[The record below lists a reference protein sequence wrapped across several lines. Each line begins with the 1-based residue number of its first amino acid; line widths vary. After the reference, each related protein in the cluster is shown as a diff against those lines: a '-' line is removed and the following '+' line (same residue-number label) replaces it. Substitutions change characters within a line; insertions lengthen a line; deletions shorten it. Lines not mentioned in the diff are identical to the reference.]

1 MRIDLARTTARRG
14 RPDMPDAAHP
24 APIAPLPVRA
34 RAAAYAIAAM
44 LLLPAAAHGAY
55 KVEVEAPKPIKE
67 MLEEHL
73 DLSRYKDRA
82 DLSQDQFNY
91 MVETVGEQVRQFTST
106 EGYFD
111 PATTTRV
118 EGEGDGRVVHVAVD
132 PGARTLI
139 RNVDVQVTGP
149 AATRSPEQVA
159 EMKAKWGLPVGDP
172 FRQAD
177 WDKAKEDAL
186 VTLQSHN
193 YYGARLA
200 ASQAR
205 VEPDELRADLSAH
218 YASGP
223 SYLLGPLKVTGTRRY
238 PEQIIYN
245 VNPLNE
251 GEPYRVER
259 LLELQRAV
267 QNQPYFSNV
276 QVDLE
281 PPPDAD
287 KAPDGVVTAPV
298 SVRVREYPVHR
309 LNGGVGFTTDT
320 GAQVEGRYSYYN
332 LFNRAWTFDS
342 QARIEQKRTYMFAE
356 AAMPPSRGAYRN
368 SVYSSYERTIDIE
381 NTDTTSLRAGLKRSR
396 SREKIDVTTSL
407 DFYYDKL
414 VPEGQA
420 AQISKALVPAFA
432 WTRRDV
438 DNPVF
443 PRRGNVINTQ
453 IGVAARGFLSDAT
466 FLRLYGRIRQYIPVG
481 TRDLVVARLELGAD
495 LTGDSSGQIP
505 ATLRFRA
512 GGTDSI
518 RGYTYQ
524 SIGTPSGSSILPAKY
539 LGTGS
544 LEYQY
549 WFKPDWGVAVFWDL
563 GTAADNLRGVTIYNG
578 VGVGVR
584 WRTPVGPL
592 QLDVG
597 YGIQEQ
603 QFRPHISLGVAF

>member
-1 MRIDLARTTARRG
+1 MPQDTANTADTAGRAARRLTARAPG
-14 RPDMPDAAHP
+14 VLAALVL
-24 APIAPLPVRA
+24 AL
-34 RAAAYAIAAM
+34 AAGAAE
-44 LLLPAAAHGAY
+44 AAY
-55 KVEVEAPKPIKE
+55 KVEVEAPKPIRE

-73 DLSRYKDRA
+73 DLARYKDRT
-82 DLSQDQFNY
+82 DLSQDQFYY
-91 MVETVGEQVRQFTST
+91 MVETVGEQVRAFTST
-106 EGYFD
+106 EGCFD
-111 PATTTRV
+111 PTTTTRV
-118 EGEGDGRVVHVAVD
+118 EGEGDKRVVHVVVD

-139 RNVDVQVTGP
+139 RNVDLQVTGP
-149 AATRSPEQVA
+149 AATQSPEQVA
-159 EMKAKWGLPVGDP
+159 EMKAKWGLPAGEP
-172 FRQAD
+172 FRQND

-186 VTLQSHN
+186 VTLQSHT

-205 VEPDELRADLSAH
+205 IEPDELRADLSAH

-223 SYLLGPLKVTGTRRY
+223 AYRLGPLKVTGTRRY

-259 LLELQRAV
+259 LLELQRAI

-281 PPPDAD
+281 PPPDAAQ
-287 KAPDGVVTAPV
+287 APDGVVTAPV
-298 SVRVREYPVHR
+298 TVRVREYPVHR
-309 LNGGVGFTTDT
+309 LNSGVGFTTDT

-342 QARIEQKRTYMFAE
+342 QARIEQKRSYLFAE

-381 NTDTTSLRAGLKRSR
+381 NTDTTSLRAGLKRAR
-396 SREKIDVTTSL
+396 SREKYDVAMSL

-414 VPEGQA
+414 LPIGQDS
-420 AQISKALVPAFA
+420 QISKALVPAFA

-453 IGVAARGFLSDAT
+453 IGVAAKNLLSDAT
-466 FLRLYGRIRQYIPVG
+466 FLRLYGRIRQYVPVG
-481 TRDLVVARLELGAD
+481 KRDLVVARLELGAD
-495 LTGDSSGQIP
+495 LSGDSASQIP

-518 RGYTYQ
+518 RGYSYQ
-524 SIGTPSGSSILPAKY
+524 SIGTRSGASILPAKY
-539 LGTGS
+539 LSTGS

-549 WFKPDWGVAVFWDL
+549 WFKPDWGAAVFWDA
-563 GTAADNLRGVTIYNG
+563 GTAANDLRGVKIYHG

-597 YGIQEQ
+597 YGIQER

>member
-1 MRIDLARTTARRG
+1 MPQDTANTADSAGRAARRPAARAMAALGALGLVLALTAGTAR
-14 RPDMPDAAHP
+14 A
-24 APIAPLPVRA
+24 
-34 RAAAYAIAAM
+34 
-44 LLLPAAAHGAY
+44 AY
-55 KVEVEAPKPIKE
+55 KVEVEAPKPIRE
-67 MLEEHL
+67 ILEEHL
-73 DLSRYKDRA
+73 DLARYKDRT
-82 DLSQDQFNY
+82 DLSQDQFDY
-91 MVETVGEQVRQFTST
+91 MVETVGEQVRALAST

-111 PATTTRV
+111 PTTTARV
-118 EGEGDGRVVHVAVD
+118 DGTGDQRVVHVMVD

-139 RNVDVQVTGP
+139 RNVDLQVTGP
-149 AATRSPEQVA
+149 AATQSPEQVA
-159 EMKAKWGLPVGDP
+159 EMQAKWGLPVGKP
-172 FRQAD
+172 FRQND

-186 VTLQSHN
+186 VTLQSHT

-205 VEPDELRADLSAH
+205 IEPDELRADLSAH

-223 SYLLGPLKVTGTRRY
+223 AYRLGALKVTGTRRY

-259 LLELQRAV
+259 LLELQRAI

-276 QVDLE
+276 LVDLE

-287 KAPDGVVTAPV
+287 KAPGGEVTAPV

-309 LNGGVGFTTDT
+309 LNSGVGFTTDT

-342 QARIEQKRTYMFAE
+342 QARIEQKRSYLFAE
-356 AAMPPSRGAYRN
+356 AAMPPSPGAYRN

-396 SREKIDVTTSL
+396 SREKYDVTTSL

-414 VPEGQA
+414 LPAGQP

-443 PRRGNVINTQ
+443 PRRGNVISTQ
-453 IGVAARGFLSDAT
+453 IGVAAKGLLSDAT

-495 LTGDSSGQIP
+495 LTGDSSSQIP

-518 RGYTYQ
+518 RGYSYQ
-524 SIGTPSGSSILPAKY
+524 SIGTPSGASILPAKY

-549 WFKPDWGVAVFWDL
+549 WFKPDWGVAVFWDA
-563 GTAADNLRGVTIYNG
+563 GTAADNLRGVRIYNG

-597 YGIQEQ
+597 YGIQER

>member
-1 MRIDLARTTARRG
+1 MPKAAPAG
-14 RPDMPDAAHP
+14 R
-24 APIAPLPVRA
+24 APWWA
-34 RAAAYAIAAM
+34 RAAAAVLLTLAAILA
-44 LLLPAAAHGAY
+44 LPAGAAY
-55 KVEVEAPKPIKE
+55 KVEVEAPKPIRE

-73 DLSRYKDRA
+73 DLARYKDRT
-82 DLSQDQFNY
+82 DLSPDQFDY

-111 PATTTRV
+111 PTTTTRV
-118 EGEGDGRVVHVAVD
+118 EGEGDKRVVHLMVD

-149 AATRSPEQVA
+149 AATRSPAQVA
-159 EMKAKWGLPVGDP
+159 ELRSKWGLPVGDP

-218 YASGP
+218 YVSGP
-223 SYLLGPLKVTGTRRY
+223 AYLIGPLKVTGTRRY

-245 VNPLNE
+245 VNPLSE

-259 LLELQRAV
+259 LLELQRAI

-309 LNGGVGFTTDT
+309 LNSGVGFTTDT

-332 LFNRAWTFDS
+332 MFNRGWTFDS
-342 QARIEQKRTYMFAE
+342 QARLEQKRSYLFAE
-356 AAMPPSRGAYRN
+356 TAMPPDSRNYRN

-396 SREKIDVTTSL
+396 SRERYDITTSL

-414 VPEGQA
+414 EPEGQPS
-420 AQISKALVPAFA
+420 QISKALVPAFA

-453 IGVAARGFLSDAT
+453 IGVAARGFVSDAT

-481 TRDLVVARLELGAD
+481 KRDLVVARLELGAD
-495 LTGDSSGQIP
+495 LTGDSSSQIP

-524 SIGTPSGSSILPAKY
+524 SIGTRSGASVLPAKY

-563 GTAADNLRGVTIYNG
+563 GTAADNLHGVKIYNG

>member
-1 MRIDLARTTARRG
+1 MPQDTANTADSAGRAARR
-14 RPDMPDAAHP
+14 P
-24 APIAPLPVRA
+24 AA
-34 RAAAYAIAAM
+34 RAMGVLGALVLALAAGAAQ
-44 LLLPAAAHGAY
+44 AY
-55 KVEVEAPKPIKE
+55 KVEVEAPKPIRE
-67 MLEEHL
+67 ILEEHL
-73 DLSRYKDRA
+73 DLARYKDRT
-82 DLSQDQFNY
+82 DLSQDQFDY
-91 MVETVGEQVRQFTST
+91 MVETVGEQVRAFAST

-111 PATTTRV
+111 PTTTTRV
-118 EGEGDGRVVHVAVD
+118 EGEGDKRVVHVVVD

-139 RNVDVQVTGP
+139 RNVDLQVTGP
-149 AATRSPEQVA
+149 AATQSPEQVA
-159 EMKAKWGLPVGDP
+159 EMKAKWGLPAGEP
-172 FRQAD
+172 FRQDD

-186 VTLQSHN
+186 VTLQSHT

-218 YASGP
+218 YVSGP
-223 SYLLGPLKVTGTRRY
+223 AYRLGRLKVTGTRRY
-238 PEQIIYN
+238 PEQIIVN

-259 LLELQRAV
+259 LLELQRAI

-281 PPPDAD
+281 PPPDAEQ
-287 KAPDGVVTAPV
+287 APDGVVTAPV

-309 LNGGVGFTTDT
+309 LNSGVGFTTDT

-342 QARIEQKRTYMFAE
+342 QARIEQKRSYLFAE

-396 SREKIDVTTSL
+396 SREKYDVTTSL

-414 VPEGQA
+414 LPVGQA
-420 AQISKALVPAFA
+420 GQISKALVPAFA

-453 IGVAARGFLSDAT
+453 IGVAAKNLLSDAT
-466 FLRLYGRIRQYIPVG
+466 FLRLYGRIRQYVPVG
-481 TRDLVVARLELGAD
+481 KRDLVVARLELGAD
-495 LTGDSSGQIP
+495 LTGDSASQIP

-512 GGTDSI
+512 GGTDSV

-524 SIGTPSGSSILPAKY
+524 SIGTRSGASVLPAKY

-549 WFKPDWGVAVFWDL
+549 WFKPDWGAAVFWDA
-563 GTAADNLRGVTIYNG
+563 GTAANDLRGVKIYHG

-597 YGIQEQ
+597 YGIQER

>member
-1 MRIDLARTTARRG
+1 MRTDLARMAG
-14 RPDMPDAAHP
+14 HP
-24 APIAPLPVRA
+24 ASAAMPKAAPAGRAPWWA
-34 RAAAYAIAAM
+34 RAAAAVLLTLAAILA
-44 LLLPAAAHGAY
+44 LPAGAAY
-55 KVEVEAPKPIKE
+55 KVEVEAPKPIRE

-73 DLSRYKDRA
+73 DLARYKDRT
-82 DLSQDQFNY
+82 DLSPDQFDY

-111 PATTTRV
+111 PTTTTRV
-118 EGEGDGRVVHVAVD
+118 EGEGDKRVVHLMVD

-149 AATRSPEQVA
+149 AATRSPAQVA
-159 EMKAKWGLPVGDP
+159 ELRSKWGLPVGDP

-218 YASGP
+218 YVSGP
-223 SYLLGPLKVTGTRRY
+223 AYLIGPLKVTGTRRY

-245 VNPLNE
+245 VNPLSE

-259 LLELQRAV
+259 LLELQRAI

-309 LNGGVGFTTDT
+309 LNSGVGFTTDT

-332 LFNRAWTFDS
+332 MFNRGWTFDS
-342 QARIEQKRTYMFAE
+342 QARLEQKRSYLFAE
-356 AAMPPSRGAYRN
+356 TAMPPDSRNYRN

-396 SREKIDVTTSL
+396 SRERYDITTSL

-414 VPEGQA
+414 EPEGQPS
-420 AQISKALVPAFA
+420 QISKALVPAFA

-453 IGVAARGFLSDAT
+453 IGVAARGFVSDAT

-481 TRDLVVARLELGAD
+481 KRDLVVARLELGAD
-495 LTGDSSGQIP
+495 LTGDSSSQIP

-524 SIGTPSGSSILPAKY
+524 SIGTRSGASVLPAKY

-563 GTAADNLRGVTIYNG
+563 GTAADNLHGVKIYNG